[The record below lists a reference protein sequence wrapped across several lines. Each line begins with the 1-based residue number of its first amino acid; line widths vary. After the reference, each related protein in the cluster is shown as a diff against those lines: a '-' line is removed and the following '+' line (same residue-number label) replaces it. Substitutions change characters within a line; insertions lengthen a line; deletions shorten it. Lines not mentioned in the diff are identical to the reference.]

1 VPAAHHLPRS
11 LLALIAAITVLPL
24 ALLTW
29 FGLRLIEQ
37 DRELEAQQTRQRV
50 ERAADLAVT
59 AIDRELRVWESR
71 LASTTATSSTTATWR
86 EPAVAVT
93 FEPGGRVRAVPSLAY
108 WPVRVVLP
116 EAPASAFAEGEAL
129 EFRERDFAAAA
140 ATYRRQARSDDPLVR
155 AGATTRLARTLT
167 ALGRGVEAREIL
179 SALANADDIGVHGV
193 PASLVAAYQIAGSL
207 GDGGEREALS
217 RVAGEIAAGLDAG
230 RWKVTGDVFGLYR
243 ADAIRWGA
251 GAPEQPHWPQLL
263 AAAVAR
269 LWQRSQSSD
278 VMAATPLVGREV
290 IEVGG
295 QPITV
300 LSSVTDRFHALVASP
315 PFVHAHWRQAVA
327 SLEREH
333 GVTVHLRLA
342 PGGAGQ
348 AARGDSTPAL
358 RAHQV
363 TGLPWTLAV
372 ASVQPAQERAEFV
385 TRRRWILSGLVLF
398 GLLAT
403 SASYLIYRA
412 VTREMAVA
420 RQQSDFVSAVS
431 HEFRTPLTSMR
442 QFTEMLLDQ
451 PELPAERRRQAY
463 EAQHRATERLSR
475 LVESLLHFGRM
486 QAGAAR
492 VRLTA
497 SALDEFVR
505 RAVDDFIAEAPAAP
519 PIQVDAEPI
528 VAEFDPDALGT
539 AVRNLLE
546 NAVKY
551 SPDGRQVEVRVRH
564 QDGRALI
571 TVRDRGIGIPEAER
585 FAVFG
590 RFNRGEQAQRLGIR
604 GTGLGLAM
612 VRDIVR
618 EHHGEVQVESIEGE
632 GSTFTIA
639 LPVRS

>member
-1 VPAAHHLPRS
+1 MAVSDRPPRA
-11 LLALIAAITVLPL
+11 LVALIAAVTVAPL

-29 FGLRLIEQ
+29 FGLRLVEQ
-37 DRELEAQQTRQRV
+37 DRDLEAQQTRQRV

-59 AIDRELRVWESR
+59 AIDRELRAWESR
-71 LASTTATSSTTATWR
+71 LASIAPIWR

-93 FEPGGRVRAVPSLAY
+93 FEPGGRVRAVPALAY
-108 WPVRVVLP
+108 WPFPVALP

-129 EFRERDFAAAA
+129 EFRARDFAGAAA
-140 ATYRRQARSDDPLVR
+140 VYRRQARSDDPLVR

-167 ALGRGVEAREIL
+167 ALGRRDESRAIL
-179 SALANADDIGVHGV
+179 AALAGADDISAHGV
-193 PASLVAAYQIAGSL
+193 PASLVAAYQIARSL
-207 GDGGEREALS
+207 DEDGDREARS

-251 GAPEQPHWPQLL
+251 GPPVQPHWPELL

-269 LWQRSQSSD
+269 LWQRRPAGGAVAGTRLLS
-278 VMAATPLVGREV
+278 REV

-300 LSSVTDRFHALVASP
+300 LSTVSGSFHALVASP
-315 PFVHAHWRQAVA
+315 PFVHAQWRGAVA

-333 GVTVHLRLA
+333 GVIVELRLA
-342 PGGAGQ
+342 PGGVRQ
-348 AARGDSTPAL
+348 NSPDDSTSAL

-363 TGLPWTLAV
+363 TGLPWTIAV
-372 ASVQPAQERAEFV
+372 ASVHPAPERAEFV
-385 TRRRWILSGLVLF
+385 TRRRWMLSGLVLF

-403 SASYLIYRA
+403 TASYLIYRA

-505 RAVDDFIAEAPAAP
+505 KAVSDFIAEAPGAP
-519 PIQVDAEPI
+519 PIEVDAEPI

-551 SPDGRQVEVRVRH
+551 SPDGREIEVRVRR
-564 QDGRALI
+564 DESRALI

-585 FAVFG
+585 AGVFG
-590 RFNRGEQAQRLGIR
+590 RFSRGEQAQRLGIR

-612 VRDIVR
+612 VKQIVR
-618 EHHGEVQVESIEGE
+618 EHHGEVQVDSVEGE

>member
-1 VPAAHHLPRS
+1 VSTAHRRPRS
-11 LLALIAAITVLPL
+11 LVALIAAITVVPL
-24 ALLTW
+24 GLLTW

-50 ERAADLAVT
+50 ERAADLAV
-59 AIDRELRVWESR
+59 AALDREVRAWESR
-71 LASTTATSSTTATWR
+71 LASITPTWR

-93 FEPGGRVRAVPSLAY
+93 FEPERPLRAAPALAY
-108 WPVRVVLP
+108 WPTPIALP
-116 EAPASAFAEGEAL
+116 EAPASAFAEGEAF
-129 EFRERDFAAAA
+129 EFRARDFAAAA
-140 ATYRRQARSDDPLVR
+140 KVYRRQARSEDPLVR
-155 AGATTRLARTLT
+155 TGATTRLARALT
-167 ALGRGVEAREIL
+167 AMGRGSEAREIL
-179 SALANADDIGVHGV
+179 AALASTDDIGAHGV
-193 PASLVAAYQIAGSL
+193 PASLVAAYRIARSL
-207 GDGGEREALS
+207 EGAGEREALA
-217 RVAGEIAAGLDAG
+217 RVAGELAAGLDRG
-230 RWKVTGDVFGLYR
+230 RWKIAGDVFGLYR

-251 GAPEQPHWPQLL
+251 GAPQQPHWPQLM
-263 AAAVAR
+263 AAAASR
-269 LWQRSQSSD
+269 LWERWRSGELG
-278 VMAATPLVGREV
+278 AGRPRLTREV

-295 QPITV
+295 QSIT
-300 LSSVTDRFHALVASP
+300 LIWSVTERFHALLASP
-315 PFVHAHWRQAVA
+315 AFVDAHWRQAVA

-333 GVTVHLRLA
+333 AVAIDLGLSADGIR
-342 PGGAGQ
+342 PDI
-348 AARGDSTPAL
+348 RSDPAL
-358 RAHQV
+358 TPRAHQI
-363 TGLPWTLAV
+363 TGLPWTIAV
-372 ASVQPAQERAEFV
+372 ASVRPAPEQAEFA

-403 SASYLIYRA
+403 TASYLIYRA
-412 VTREMAVA
+412 VTRDMAVA

-442 QFTEMLLDQ
+442 QFTEMLLEQ

-475 LVESLLHFGRM
+475 LVESLLQFGRM

-492 VRLTA
+492 VRLTS

-505 RAVDDFIAEAPAAP
+505 KVVGDFVAEAPDAP
-519 PIQVDAEPI
+519 PILVDAEPI
-528 VAEFDPDALGT
+528 VTEFDPDALGT

-551 SPDGRQVEVRVRH
+551 SPGGRQVEVCLRRH
-564 QDGRALI
+564 EGRALI
-571 TVRDRGIGIPEAER
+571 TVRDRGIGIPEGER
-585 FAVFG
+585 SGVFG
-590 RFNRGEQAQRLGIR
+590 RFSRGEQAQRLGIR

-612 VRDIVR
+612 VREIVR

>member
-1 VPAAHHLPRS
+1 VSTAHHLPRS
-11 LLALIAAITVLPL
+11 LVALIAAITVLPL

-59 AIDRELRVWESR
+59 AIDRELRLWESR
-71 LASTTATSSTTATWR
+71 LASMAPAWR

-93 FEPGGRVRAVPSLAY
+93 FEPGGRVHAVPSLAY
-108 WPVRVVLP
+108 LPAPVALP

-129 EFRERDFAAAA
+129 EFRARDLAGAAAI
-140 ATYRRQARSDDPLVR
+140 YRRQARSDDPLVR

-167 ALGRGVEAREIL
+167 ALGRGAEVREVL
-179 SALANADDIGVHGV
+179 SALANADAIGAHGV
-193 PASLVAAYQIAGSL
+193 PASLVAAYQIARSL
-207 GDGGEREALS
+207 EGGGDREALS
-217 RVAGEIAAGLDAG
+217 RVASDIAAGLDAG
-230 RWKVTGDVFGLYR
+230 RWKVTGDVFRLYR

-251 GAPEQPHWPQLL
+251 GPLQQPHWPELL

-269 LWQRSQSSD
+269 LRQRSQASD
-278 VMAATPLVGREV
+278 VMAPPHAGREV

-315 PFVHAHWRQAVA
+315 PFVHAQWRQAVA

-333 GVTVHLRLA
+333 GVSVELRLA
-342 PGGAGQ
+342 PGGAGV
-348 AARGDSTPAL
+348 AVRDGSPAL
-358 RAHQV
+358 RVHQV
-363 TGLPWTLAV
+363 TGLPWTIAV
-372 ASVQPAQERAEFV
+372 ASVQPAPERAEFV

-505 RAVDDFIAEAPAAP
+505 NAVGDFIADAPGAP

-539 AVRNLLE
+539 AIRNLLE

-551 SPDGRQVEVRVRH
+551 SPDGRQIEVRLRR
-564 QDGRALI
+564 QDQRALL

-585 FAVFG
+585 SGVFG
-590 RFNRGEQAQRLGIR
+590 RFSRGEQAQRLGIR

-612 VRDIVR
+612 VKAIVR
-618 EHHGEVQVESIEGE
+618 EHHGEVQVESVEGE

>member
-1 VPAAHHLPRS
+1 MSHRLPRT
-11 LLALIAAITVLPL
+11 LVALIAAITVLPL

-37 DRELEAQQTRQRV
+37 DRQLEAQQTRQRV

-59 AIDRELRVWESR
+59 ALDRELRAWESR
-71 LASTTATSSTTATWR
+71 LASIAPTWR

-93 FEPGGRVRAVPSLAY
+93 FGPDDRVRAVPALAY
-108 WPVRVVLP
+108 WPTPITLP
-116 EAPASAFAEGEAL
+116 EAPASAYAEGEAL
-129 EFRERDFAAAA
+129 EFRARDFAAAA
-140 ATYRRQARSDDPLVR
+140 ALYRRQARSADPLVR
-155 AGATTRLARTLT
+155 AGAATRLARTLT
-167 ALGRGVEAREIL
+167 ALGRGDEAREVL
-179 SALANADDIGVHGV
+179 AALATPDDIGAHGV
-193 PASLVAAYQIAGSL
+193 PASLVAAYRVARSL
-207 GDGGEREALS
+207 EDGGDRVALA

-251 GAPEQPHWPQLL
+251 GAPVQPHWPELL
-263 AAAVAR
+263 AAAVAG
-269 LWQRSQSSD
+269 LWQRWQSGA
-278 VMAATPLVGREV
+278 VMAGAPRVGREV
-290 IEVGG
+290 VDVGG

-300 LSSVTDRFHALVASP
+300 ISSVTDRFHALVASP
-315 PFVHAHWRQAVA
+315 PFVHGQWRDALA

-333 GVTVHLRLA
+333 GVTVELRLA
-342 PGGAGQ
+342 PGGV
-348 AARGDSTPAL
+348 RPSSLDDSTPAL

-372 ASVQPAQERAEFV
+372 VSIEPAAERAEFT

-403 SASYLIYRA
+403 AASYLIYRA

-451 PELPAERRRQAY
+451 PELPVERRRQAY

-492 VRLTA
+492 VRLA
-497 SALDEFVR
+497 PSALDEFVR
-505 RAVDDFIAEAPAAP
+505 RAVGDFIAEAPGAP
-519 PIQVDAEPI
+519 PIQVEAEPI

-546 NAVKY
+546 NAIKY
-551 SPDGRQVEVRVRH
+551 SPDGREIEVRLRR
-564 QDGRALI
+564 QDGRALL
-571 TVRDRGIGIPEAER
+571 TVRDRGIGIPESER
-585 FAVFG
+585 SGVFG
-590 RFNRGEQAQRLGIR
+590 RFSRGEQAQRLGIR

-612 VRDIVR
+612 VKEIVR
-618 EHHGEVQVESIEGE
+618 EHHGEVQVESVEGE

>member
-1 VPAAHHLPRS
+1 MTVSGRPPRA
-11 LLALIAAITVLPL
+11 LVALIAAVTVAPL

-29 FGLRLIEQ
+29 FGLRLVDQ
-37 DRELEAQQTRQRV
+37 DRDLEAQQTRQRV

-59 AIDRELRVWESR
+59 ALDRELRIWESR
-71 LASTTATSSTTATWR
+71 LGSITPIWR

-93 FEPGGRVRAVPSLAY
+93 FESGGRVRAEPSLAY
-108 WPVRVVLP
+108 LPAPVTLP

-129 EFRERDFAAAA
+129 EFRARDVAGAAAI
-140 ATYRRQARSDDPLVR
+140 YRRQTRSGDPLVR
-155 AGATTRLARTLT
+155 AGAATRLARTLT
-167 ALGRGVEAREIL
+167 ALGRRAESRQTLA
-179 SALANADDIGVHGV
+179 ALANADDIGVHGV
-193 PASLVAAYQIAGSL
+193 PASLVAGYQIARSL
-207 GDGGEREALS
+207 DEDGDREALS
-217 RVAGEIAAGLDAG
+217 RAAREIAAGLDAG

-251 GAPEQPHWPQLL
+251 GTPEQPHWPGLL
-263 AAAVAR
+263 AAAVSR
-269 LWQRSQSSD
+269 LWQRWQAGGE
-278 VMAATPLVGREV
+278 MASTRLLTREV

-300 LSSVTDRFHALVASP
+300 LSTVAGPFHALVASP
-315 PFVHAHWRQAVA
+315 PFVHTQWREAVA
-327 SLEREH
+327 PLEREH
-333 GVTVHLRLA
+333 GVAIDLRLA
-342 PGGAGQ
+342 PGAIRP
-348 AARGDSTPAL
+348 ASPNDSAFAL

-363 TGLPWTLAV
+363 TGLPWTIAV
-372 ASVQPAQERAEFV
+372 ASIQPAPEQAEFT
-385 TRRRWILSGLVLF
+385 TRRRWILSGLILF
-398 GLLAT
+398 GLLAA

-451 PELPAERRRQAY
+451 PELTAERRRQAY

-492 VRLTA
+492 VRLTGG
-497 SALDEFVR
+497 ALDDFLRKVI
-505 RAVDDFIAEAPAAP
+505 DDYVAEAAGAP
-519 PIQVDAEPI
+519 RIRVDAEPI
-528 VAEFDPDALGT
+528 VAEFDADALGT

-551 SPDGRQVEVRVRH
+551 SPGGAEVEVRLQGR
-564 QDGRALI
+564 DGRALI
-571 TVRDRGIGIPEAER
+571 TVRDRGIGIPESER
-585 FAVFG
+585 SGVFG
-590 RFNRGEQAQRLGIR
+590 RFSRGEQAQRLGIR

-612 VRDIVR
+612 VKEIVR
-618 EHHGEVQVESIEGE
+618 EHHGEVQVDSVEGE

>member
-1 VPAAHHLPRS
+1 MSTAHHLPRS
-11 LLALIAAITVLPL
+11 LVALIAAITVLPL

-59 AIDRELRVWESR
+59 ALDRALRAWESR
-71 LASTTATSSTTATWR
+71 LASITPTWR

-93 FEPGGRVRAVPSLAY
+93 FEPGGQVRAVPAIAY
-108 WPVRVVLP
+108 WPTTVALP
-116 EAPASAFAEGEAL
+116 EAPASTFAEGEAL
-129 EFRERDFAAAA
+129 EFRVRDFGAAAA
-140 ATYRRQARSDDPLVR
+140 IYRRQARSADPLVR
-155 AGATTRLARTLT
+155 AGATTRLARALS
-167 ALGRGVEAREIL
+167 ALGRSSEAREIL
-179 SALANADDIGVHGV
+179 AGLATADDIGAHGV
-193 PASLVAAYQIAGSL
+193 PASLVAAYRIARSL
-207 GDGGEREALS
+207 EDGGDREALT

-243 ADAIRWGA
+243 ADAMRWGA
-251 GAPEQPHWPQLL
+251 AALAQPHWPELL

-269 LWQRSQSSD
+269 LWQRWQSGA
-278 VMAATPLVGREV
+278 VMAGAPRVGREV

-300 LSSVTDRFHALVASP
+300 ISSVTDRFHALVASP
-315 PFVHAHWRQAVA
+315 PFVHAQWRVAVA
-327 SLEREH
+327 SLEQEH
-333 GVTVHLRLA
+333 GVTVELRVA
-342 PGGAGQ
+342 PGGVRPTSLDG
-348 AARGDSTPAL
+348 STPAL
-358 RAHQV
+358 RVHQV
-363 TGLPWTLAV
+363 TGLPWTIA
-372 ASVQPAQERAEFV
+372 AGSIQPAPEQAEFT
-385 TRRRWILSGLVLF
+385 TRRRWIVSGLILF
-398 GLLAT
+398 GLLAAT
-403 SASYLIYRA
+403 ASYLIYRA

-451 PELPAERRRQAY
+451 PELPANRRRQAY

-492 VRLTA
+492 VRLTP
-497 SALDEFVR
+497 SALDEFVC
-505 RAVDDFIAEAPAAP
+505 RAVGDFIAEAPEAP

-551 SPDGRQVEVRVRH
+551 SPDGRQIEVRLRR
-564 QDGRALI
+564 QDGRALL

-585 FAVFG
+585 AGVFG
-590 RFNRGEQAQRLGIR
+590 RFSRGEQAHRLGIR

-612 VRDIVR
+612 VKEIVR
-618 EHHGEVQVESIEGE
+618 EHHGEVQVESVEGE

>member
-1 VPAAHHLPRS
+1 MAVSGRPPRA
-11 LLALIAAITVLPL
+11 LVALIAAVTVAPL

-29 FGLRLIEQ
+29 FGLRLVEQ
-37 DRELEAQQTRQRV
+37 DLALEAQQTRQRV

-59 AIDRELRVWESR
+59 AIDRELRAWESR
-71 LASTTATSSTTATWR
+71 LGSITPTWR
-86 EPAVAVT
+86 EHAVAVT
-93 FEPGGRVRAVPSLAY
+93 FESGGRVQALPSLAY
-108 WPVRVVLP
+108 LPAPVTLP

-129 EFRERDFAAAA
+129 EFRARDLARAAAI
-140 ATYRRQARSDDPLVR
+140 YRRQTRSDDPLVR
-155 AGATTRLARTLT
+155 AGAATRLARTLT
-167 ALGRGVEAREIL
+167 ALGRRAESRETL
-179 SALANADDIGVHGV
+179 AALANADDIGVHGV
-193 PASLVAAYQIAGSL
+193 PASLVAAYQIARSL
-207 GDGGEREALS
+207 DEGVDREALS
-217 RVAGEIAAGLDAG
+217 RAAVEIADGLDAG

-251 GAPEQPHWPQLL
+251 GPPVQPHWPALL
-263 AAAVAR
+263 AAAVSR
-269 LWQRSQSSD
+269 LWQQWQAD
-278 VMAATPLVGREV
+278 GEMAGTRVLTREV

-300 LSSVTDRFHALVASP
+300 LSTGAGPFHALVASP
-315 PFVHAHWRQAVA
+315 PFVHAQWREAVA
-327 SLEREH
+327 PLEREH
-333 GVTVHLRLA
+333 GVAIDLRLA
-342 PGGAGQ
+342 PGAIRP
-348 AARGDSTPAL
+348 ASPNDSAFAL

-363 TGLPWTLAV
+363 TGLPWTIAV
-372 ASVQPAQERAEFV
+372 ASIQPAPEQAEFT
-385 TRRRWILSGLVLF
+385 TRRRWMLSGLILF
-398 GLLAT
+398 GLLAAT
-403 SASYLIYRA
+403 ASYLIYHA

-492 VRLTA
+492 VRLAA
-497 SALDEFVR
+497 SPLDEFIR
-505 RAVDDFIAEAPAAP
+505 KAVDDFIAEAPGAP

-528 VAEFDPDALGT
+528 VAEFDRDALGT

-551 SPDGRQVEVRVRH
+551 SPAGHQIDVRLRR

-585 FAVFG
+585 SGVFG
-590 RFNRGEQAQRLGIR
+590 RFSRGEQAQRLGIG

-612 VRDIVR
+612 VKEIVR
-618 EHHGEVQVESIEGE
+618 EHHGEVQVDSVEGE

-639 LPVRS
+639 LPARS

>member
-1 VPAAHHLPRS
+1 VSTAHHLPRS
-11 LLALIAAITVLPL
+11 LVALIAAITVVPL

-59 AIDRELRVWESR
+59 AIDRELRAWESR
-71 LASTTATSSTTATWR
+71 LASIAPIWR

-93 FEPGGRVRAVPSLAY
+93 FEPGGQVRAVPALAY
-108 WPVRVVLP
+108 WPTPVALP
-116 EAPASAFAEGEAL
+116 EAPATAFAEGEAL
-129 EFRERDFAAAA
+129 EFRARDFAAAA
-140 ATYRRQARSDDPLVR
+140 AIYRRQARSADPLVR
-155 AGATTRLARTLT
+155 AGAISRLAR
-167 ALGRGVEAREIL
+167 ALSASGRGGEAREIL
-179 SALANADDIGVHGV
+179 AALSTSDDIGAHGV
-193 PASLVAAYQIAGSL
+193 PASLVAAY
-207 GDGGEREALS
+207 
-217 RVAGEIAAGLDAG
+217 RVARSLEEAGDRAPLARVAAEIAAGLDAG

-243 ADAIRWGA
+243 TDAIRWGA
-251 GAPEQPHWPQLL
+251 GAPAPPHWPELL

-269 LWQRSQSSD
+269 LWQRWQSSD
-278 VMAATPLVGREV
+278 VVAGNPRVGREV
-290 IEVGG
+290 LEVGG

-300 LSSVTDRFHALVASP
+300 ISSVAGPFQALVASP
-315 PFVHAHWRQAVA
+315 QFVHAQWREAVA

-333 GVTVHLRLA
+333 GVTVELRLA
-342 PGGAGQ
+342 PGGVRPPGPDA
-348 AARGDSTPAL
+348 STSAL

-363 TGLPWTLAV
+363 TGLPWTIAV
-372 ASVQPAQERAEFV
+372 ASVQPAPERAEFAA
-385 TRRRWILSGLVLF
+385 RRRWMLSGLVLF
-398 GLLAT
+398 GLLAST
-403 SASYLIYRA
+403 ASYLIYRA

-497 SALDEFVR
+497 GALDEFVR
-505 RAVDDFIAEAPAAP
+505 KAVGDFIAEAPGAP
-519 PIQVDAEPI
+519 PIQVDVAPI

-551 SPDGRQVEVRVRH
+551 SPDGREIEVRLRR
-564 QDGRALI
+564 GESRALI
-571 TVRDRGIGIPEAER
+571 TVRDRGIGIPDAER
-585 FAVFG
+585 SGVFG
-590 RFNRGEQAQRLGIR
+590 RFSRGEQAQRLGIR

-612 VRDIVR
+612 VREIVR
-618 EHHGEVQVESIEGE
+618 EHHGEVQVDSVEGE

>member
-1 VPAAHHLPRS
+1 VSTAHRLPRG
-11 LLALIAAITVLPL
+11 LVALIAAITVVPL

-59 AIDRELRVWESR
+59 ALDRVVRAWESR
-71 LASTTATSSTTATWR
+71 LASITPTWR

-93 FEPGGRVRAVPSLAY
+93 FEPERPIRAAPALAF
-108 WPVRVVLP
+108 WPTPVALP

-129 EFRERDFAAAA
+129 EFRARDFAAAA
-140 ATYRRQARSDDPLVR
+140 EVYRRQARSQDPLVR
-155 AGATTRLARTLT
+155 AGATTRLARALT
-167 ALGRGVEAREIL
+167 ALGRGGEAREIL
-179 SALANADDIGVHGV
+179 AALANADDIGAHGV
-193 PASLVAAYQIAGSL
+193 PASLVAAYRIARSL
-207 GDGGEREALS
+207 EGAGEREALS
-217 RVAGEIAAGLDAG
+217 RVAGELAAGLDRG
-230 RWKVTGDVFGLYR
+230 RWKIAGDVFGLYR
-243 ADAIRWGA
+243 ADAVRWGA
-251 GAPEQPHWPQLL
+251 GAPEQPHWPELMAAAASRLWERWRSGEL
-263 AAAVAR
+263 AAGKPR
-269 LWQRSQSSD
+269 L
-278 VMAATPLVGREV
+278 TREV

-295 QPITV
+295 QPIT
-300 LSSVTDRFHALVASP
+300 LIWSVTDRFHALLASP
-315 PFVHAHWRQAVA
+315 AFVDAHWRQAVA

-333 GVTVHLRLA
+333 AVAIDLGLA
-342 PGGAGQ
+342 PGGI
-348 AARGDSTPAL
+348 RPIRDDSAL
-358 RAHQV
+358 TRRAHQI
-363 TGLPWTLAV
+363 TGLPWTIAV
-372 ASVQPAQERAEFV
+372 ASVQPAPERAEFA

-403 SASYLIYRA
+403 TASYLIYRA

-451 PELPAERRRQAY
+451 PELPSERRRQAY

-475 LVESLLHFGRM
+475 LVESLLQFGRM

-492 VRLTA
+492 IRLTS

-505 RAVDDFIAEAPAAP
+505 KVVGDFVAEAPDAP
-519 PIQVDAEPI
+519 PILVDAEPI
-528 VAEFDPDALGT
+528 VTEFDHDALGT

-551 SPDGRQVEVRVRH
+551 SPGGRQVEVCLRRH
-564 QDGRALI
+564 EGRALI
-571 TVRDRGIGIPEAER
+571 AVRDRGIGIPEAER
-585 FAVFG
+585 SGVFG
-590 RFNRGEQAQRLGIR
+590 RFSRGEQAQRLGIR

-612 VRDIVR
+612 VREIVR
-618 EHHGEVQVESIEGE
+618 EHHGEVQVESVEGE

>member
-1 VPAAHHLPRS
+1 MASAHGTPRG
-11 LLALIAAITVLPL
+11 LVALIAAVGVAPL

-37 DRELEAQQTRQRV
+37 DRALEAQQTRQRV

-59 AIDRELRVWESR
+59 AIDRELRAWESR
-71 LASTTATSSTTATWR
+71 LASMTPSWS
-86 EPAVAVT
+86 EPAVAVM
-93 FEPGGRVRAVPSLAY
+93 FEPGGRVQAVPPLAY
-108 WPVRVVLP
+108 WPTPIALP
-116 EAPASAFAEGEAL
+116 EAPAFAFAEGEAL
-129 EFRERDFAAAA
+129 EFRARDFAAASA
-140 ATYRRQARSDDPLVR
+140 IYRRQARSEDPLVR
-155 AGATTRLARTLT
+155 AGAITRLARALT
-167 ALGRGVEAREIL
+167 ALGRGSEAREIL
-179 SALANADDIGVHGV
+179 AALAMSDDIGVHGV
-193 PASLVAAYQIAGSL
+193 PASLVAAYQIARSL
-207 GDGGEREALS
+207 EGAGER
-217 RVAGEIAAGLDAG
+217 RVLARAAGEIAAGLDAG
-230 RWKVTGDVFGLYR
+230 RWKITSDVFGLYR

-251 GAPEQPHWPQLL
+251 GTPVQPHWPELL
-263 AAAVAR
+263 AAGVAR
-269 LWQRSQSSD
+269 LWQRWQAGE
-278 VMAATPLVGREV
+278 VMAGTPLLTREV
-290 IEVGG
+290 IAVGG

-300 LSSVTDRFHALVASP
+300 ISTAAGRLHALVASP
-315 PFVHAHWRQAVA
+315 PFVHAHWRAAVA
-327 SLEREH
+327 PLEREH
-333 GVTVHLRLA
+333 GVTIDLRLE
-342 PGGAGQ
+342 PGGT
-348 AARGDSTPAL
+348 RPVIPNDSTFAL

-363 TGLPWTLAV
+363 TGLPWTIAV
-372 ASVQPAQERAEFV
+372 ASIQPAPERAEFT
-385 TRRRWILSGLVLF
+385 TRRRWILSGVVLF
-398 GLLAT
+398 GLLAAT
-403 SASYLIYRA
+403 ASYLIYRA

-492 VRLTA
+492 VRLTP
-497 SALDEFVR
+497 SALDQFVR
-505 RAVDDFIAEAPAAP
+505 KAVGDFTAEAPDAP
-519 PIQVDAEPI
+519 SIRVDAEPI

-539 AVRNLLE
+539 ALRNLLE

-551 SPDGRQVEVRVRH
+551 SPHGRQVEVRLRR
-564 QDGRALI
+564 QDGRAVI

-585 FAVFG
+585 AGVFG
-590 RFNRGEQAQRLGIR
+590 RFSRGEQAQRLGIR

-612 VRDIVR
+612 VKEIVR
-618 EHHGEVQVESIEGE
+618 EHHGEVQVESVEGE